1 MDEKENVPTVQDS
14 TPDENSGVLV
24 EGLIKIF
31 DPETTE
37 VFVEGRA

>member
-1 MDEKENVPTVQDS
+1 MDQATPQEKPT

-24 EGLIKIF
+24 ESLIKIH
-31 DPETTE
+31 DPETQE

>member
-1 MDEKENVPTVQDS
+1 MEEKEDQAS

-24 EGLIKIF
+24 EGKIRIF
-31 DPETTE
+31 DPETEE